1 MDPGAGGRVGPALTL
16 VPWDTSVAVNRS
28 SLPALFVTLVL
39 ALAACASDDPTVGAT
54 GETAP
59 SDATGVTAP
68 TGTTGPTAPTGAT
81 GETGSP
87 PPELEDGEHFG
98 FVEEVDP
105 TEGTMVFDLAYFLT
119 GQAANEAAAEHGDE
133 VPVPNDYYIVND
145 NDRLR
150 TLTLVDDVELS
161 LLDWNHC
168 CDERFDGDLETF
180 ARAIDEGTFEAG
192 GFVYNGTLSPY
203 WVTVEDGEIV
213 RVEEQ
218 YLP

>member
-1 MDPGAGGRVGPALTL
+1 MNRRLLAALL
-16 VPWDTSVAVNRS
+16 VT
-28 SLPALFVTLVL
+28 VTL
-39 ALAACASDDPTVGAT
+39 ALAACTSDDPTVGAT

-59 SDATGVTAP
+59 ADPTGVTTP
-68 TGTTGPTAPTGAT
+68 TGTTGGTGATAPTGAT

-87 PPELEDGEHFG
+87 AELEDGKHFG

-105 TEGTMVFDLAYFLT
+105 SNGTLVFDLAYFLT
-119 GQAANEAAAEHGDE
+119 GEAANEAAAEHGDE

-150 TLTLVDDVELS
+150 TLTLADDVMLS

-168 CDERFDGDLETF
+168 CDERFDGDLDTF
-180 ARAIDEGTFEAG
+180 ARAIDEGMFEAG
-192 GFVYNGTLSPY
+192 GFVYNGTFSPY
-203 WVTVEDGEIV
+203 WLTVENRQIV
-213 RVEEQ
+213 RIEEQ